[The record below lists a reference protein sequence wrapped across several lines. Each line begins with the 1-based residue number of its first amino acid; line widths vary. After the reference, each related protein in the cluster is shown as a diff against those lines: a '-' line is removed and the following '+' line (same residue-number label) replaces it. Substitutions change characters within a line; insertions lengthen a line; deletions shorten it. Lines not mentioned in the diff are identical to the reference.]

1 MLLHINNMINI
12 IKKFL
17 QRSKKGK
24 KDTAITLRPIDGHEE
39 YRVPLSVINISFIF
53 CTKAELLSSA
63 KIQIIAEELNV
74 DPAIVKEDLGR
85 VLDATISDFLCCIEY
100 PYVEEYYR
108 DSYYSFYSR
117 KHKEYNRNCF
127 RISFFK
133 TVVTEENFYDI
144 EMGENFLGYV
154 TAVPFRNHRA

>member
-1 MLLHINNMINI
+1 MSLSY
-12 IKKFL
+12 
-17 QRSKKGK
+17 RY
-24 KDTAITLRPIDGHEE
+24 GHEE

-53 CTKAELLSSA
+53 CTKEDLFSSA

-85 VLDATISDFLCCIEY
+85 VLDTTISDVLCCIEY

-133 TVVTEENFYDI
+133 PVVTEENFYD
-144 EMGENFLGYV
+144 
-154 TAVPFRNHRA
+154 T

>member
-74 DPAIVKEDLGR
+74 A
-85 VLDATISDFLCCIEY
+85 A
-100 PYVEEYYR
+100 
-108 DSYYSFYSR
+108 
-117 KHKEYNRNCF
+117 
-127 RISFFK
+127 
-133 TVVTEENFYDI
+133 
-144 EMGENFLGYV
+144 
-154 TAVPFRNHRA
+154 